1 MEKPRETVS
10 KGTQTHQTHN
20 EQQQAKSRA
29 PIPTRRVPDSFG
41 MYGYLTLGL
50 VLCMLVYYF
59 FGSPTLQLPAGQTS
73 STAAL
78 PQQFPPPLPPQHRSS
93 PQDQPI
99 LKPLSKAQEQPV
111 IMSTSERT

>member
-59 FGSPTLQLPAGQTS
+59 FGSPTLQLPASQTS